1 MFHSN
6 GKTTYWVN
14 GKRFFNSKDQ
24 RNGKEKARQYCIDN
38 MINFDQIITFDSM
51 IECDRYEYLLDLQK
65 KFGIRNLQHH
75 LVIKLQ
81 DEFINAN
88 GDKIPQITYNA
99 DFTYFDLRTNRQ
111 VVEDVKGASLFNDT
125 RFEVLK
131 ALFDKKFK
139 DKNIYLA
146 IILKRNDTW
155 VEWKLGQQ
163 KKSGKLIKKQSVKIK
178 QQQEEIK
185 KLNKMSKLKDRLNE
199 LNAKPKLTK
208 KEIARKIEIE
218 NILNSK

>member
-51 IECDRYEYLLDLQK
+51 TECDRYEYLLDLQK

>member
-1 MFHSN
+1 MFHSK

-14 GKRFFNSKDQ
+14 GQRFFNSKDQ

-139 DKNIYLA
+139 EKNIYLA

-208 KEIARKIEIE
+208 KEMARKIEIE

>member
-14 GKRFFNSKDQ
+14 GQRFFNSKDQ

-208 KEIARKIEIE
+208 KEMARKIEIE

>member
-1 MFHSN
+1 MFYSN

-14 GKRFFNSKDQ
+14 GQRFFNSKDQ

-51 IECDRYEYLLDLQK
+51 TECDRYEYLLDLQN
-65 KFGIRNLQHH
+65 KFLIRNLQHH

-81 DEFINAN
+81 EEFINAN
-88 GDKIPQITYNA
+88 GDTIPQITYNA
-99 DFTYFDLRTNRQ
+99 DFTYFDCRYNKQ

-139 DKNIYLA
+139 EKNIYLS
-146 IILKRNDTW
+146 IILKRNDMW

-163 KKSGKLIKKQSVKIK
+163 KKSSKLIKKQSVKIK
-178 QQQEEIK
+178 QQQEEIR
-185 KLNKMSKLKDRLNE
+185 KLNKINKLKDRLNE

-208 KEIARKIEIE
+208 KELQRKIEIE
-218 NILNSK
+218 NILNNK

>member
-14 GKRFFNSKDQ
+14 GQRFFNSKDQ

>member
-1 MFHSN
+1 MFYSN
-6 GKTTYWVN
+6 GKTTYYVN
-14 GKRFFNSKDQ
+14 GQRFFNSKDK

-51 IECDRYEYLLDLQK
+51 TECDRYEYLLDLQN
-65 KFGIRNLQHH
+65 KFLIRNLQHH

-81 DEFINAN
+81 DEFVNAN
-88 GDKIPQITYNA
+88 GDTIPQITYNA
-99 DFTYFDLRTNRQ
+99 DFTYFDLRANKQ

-131 ALFDKKFK
+131 ALFDKKFLEK
-139 DKNIYLA
+139 KIYLS

-163 KKSGKLIKKQSVKIK
+163 KKSSKLIKKQSVKIK

-185 KLNKMSKLKDRLNE
+185 KLNKIAKHKERLIE
-199 LNAKPKLTK
+199 LNNKPKLTK
-208 KEIARKIEIE
+208 KELERKKEIE
-218 NILNSK
+218 NILNNK

>member
-1 MFHSN
+1 MFYSN
-6 GKTTYWVN
+6 GKTTYYVN
-14 GKRFFNSKDQ
+14 GQRFFNSKDK

-51 IECDRYEYLLDLQK
+51 TECDRYEYLLNLQN
-65 KFGIRNLQHH
+65 KFLIRNLQHH

-81 DEFINAN
+81 DEFVNAN
-88 GDKIPQITYNA
+88 GDTIPQITYNA
-99 DFTYFDLRTNRQ
+99 DFTYFDLKTNKQ

-131 ALFDKKFK
+131 ALFDKKFLEK
-139 DKNIYLA
+139 GIYLS

-163 KKSGKLIKKQSVKIK
+163 KKSSKLIKKQSVKIK

-185 KLNKMSKLKDRLNE
+185 KLNKIAKLKERLNE
-199 LNAKPKLTK
+199 LNSKPKLTK
-208 KEIARKIEIE
+208 KELARKIEIE
-218 NILNSK
+218 NFLNNK